1 MASEKY
7 LAIDLGASSGRAIV
21 GILEDGKITLEE
33 MHRFEN
39 GPTERGSSLYWN
51 AESLF
56 AEIKEGIR
64 KSLAKYP
71 DIRSM
76 GIDTWGVDY
85 VIVKPDGSFAREP
98 YNYRDSR
105 TDNIPEEVFKIVP
118 EAELYSRT
126 GMQLMQI
133 NTLFQLVAHRKQH
146 PEDFADGNI
155 MLMIP
160 DALSYLFSGDRTCEY
175 TESSTSHML
184 NAITREWDF
193 VTLDKLGFPRS
204 FFPKIT
210 PPSTIVGKL
219 REEVARELGVP
230 RIDICKVGSHDTAS
244 AVASVPAPDDRKWV
258 YISCGTWALFG
269 AELDAPVL
277 TEAACKAGFTNEG
290 GLNNKIRFL
299 TNIIGM
305 WLAQELRADWAAR
318 DGEKKPWSVIDK
330 MAMECE
336 GLRFVINPNEREF
349 LSPGDMAGKIRRY
362 CERTGQGTPNDA
374 ETIRCVYDSLGLCFR
389 AKLDQLAALSGAHYD
404 CLNIVGGGS
413 NAAVL
418 MRIATDICN
427 VKVIAGP
434 VEATATGNILSQAM
448 AAGSVKDLAAAR
460 GIVKASFTPKIYT
473 PSAVDRAPY
482 DAAYAKFRKLTEKN

>member
-105 TDNIPEEVFKIVP
+105 TDNVPEEVFQIVP

-160 DALSYLFSGDRTCEY
+160 DALSSLFSGDRTCEY
-175 TESSTSHML
+175 TEASTSHML

-210 PPSTIVGKL
+210 QPSTIVGKL

-230 RIDICKVGSHDTAS
+230 RFDICKVGSHDTAS

-277 TEAACKAGFTNEG
+277 TEAARKAGFTNEG

-336 GLRFVINPNEREF
+336 GLRFIINPNEREF

-448 AAGSVKDLAAAR
+448 AAGAVKDLAAAR
-460 GIVKASFTPKIYT
+460 EIVKASFTPKIYT
-473 PSAVDRAPY
+473 PSAMERAPY
-482 DAAYAKFRKLTEKN
+482 DAAYAKFLKLTGKH